1 MKHELF
7 KTVCMK
13 KWMIVLLAMIIVM
26 PLSSDLYAASKKK
39 KKKGT
44 ATATLPTPKK
54 VSPYEKL
61 LKGKNVETSKS
72 DFITLHKVGS
82 KLYFEI
88 PLKYMEREILLAS
101 TVTNVT
107 SPEFCDIGYKANNPL
122 HLKFTKRDSSIF
134 LRYVSTGVTTD
145 NLQKAM
151 NNVYGDPILYAYDV
165 KAYNPDSTAVVIDVT
180 PIFTTDM
187 KEFAFLPTTIMGLI
201 QLNSVFNKD
210 GVALGE
216 VKAFDDNL
224 SVKSMLSYKV
234 SLKFMSFSFLD
245 NMSLTATVTRS
256 LLLLPEEKMRP
267 RISDSR
273 VGIFITS
280 KQHVSTEK
288 DGIQD
293 YTLANRWRME
303 PKDMAAF
310 QRGELVEPVK
320 PIVFYIDDA
329 FPELWKQPI
338 KEGTLRWNEA
348 FEKIGFKNA
357 VQVRDFPKD
366 DPEFDPD
373 NLKYS
378 CIRYLPSST
387 ANAMGPSWVDPTTG
401 EIVNASVLVYN
412 DVIRLINNWRFVQTA
427 QIDPS
432 VRAKKMPDDIV
443 KESIA
448 YVVAHEVGHCLG
460 FMHNMSAS
468 AAYPVDSLRS
478 ASFTNTYGTTP
489 CIMDY
494 ARFNY
499 VAQPGDKGVR
509 LTPPDL
515 GIYDYFLVKWNYQ
528 PLPQV
533 NNEWEEQ
540 AILESWVDEKAGDPR
555 YRYGR
560 QQIYSRYDPS
570 AIEEDLGDDPVKAA
584 EYGIKNL
591 KYILSNLGEWVND
604 DADFTHRE
612 ELYKQ
617 LANQYYR
624 YIMNVMYNVG
634 GIYLTEVKDG
644 TKGQRHEPVA
654 KEKQRA
660 SLAWILKE
668 FKSSDWLSKTDLKK
682 NFTMGVDMTP
692 VLQKRILDQLER
704 LTGNIILSSHL
715 ASNPYTIQEFLT
727 DLYNGAFENTVTG
740 RALTDADKMLQQ
752 FIVDV
757 SASSL
762 KDAGAGA
769 LRMLT
774 DAAYMPSVEEI
785 AAYGLDETGLINKYL
800 DQFRQVEQERG
811 PGYVAQQMALNEFGY
826 GYGFVRKV
834 NTGEIDNS
842 KVYLQDMAL
851 KAQRLLNSKIAGATG
866 DTKIHYQSLL
876 MKLNKSLKDSK

>member
-1 MKHELF
+1 
-7 KTVCMK
+7 MK
-13 KWMIVLLAMIIVM
+13 KWMLVLFVALFVLPCSREA
-26 PLSSDLYAASKKK
+26 DAAGR
-39 KKKGT
+39 KKKGKNA
-44 ATATLPTPKK
+44 ATAKVTEKK
-54 VSPYEKL
+54 SAYDKL
-61 LKGKNVETSKS
+61 FQKESCETVKS
-72 DFITLHKVGS
+72 NFITLHKVDG

-88 PLKYMEREILLAS
+88 PMKYLGREMLFAS
-101 TVTNVT
+101 TLTSTSSNDFCDVGYKQNDPLHVRFTKIDSTIYLNEVNAFVT
-107 SPEFCDIGYKANNPL
+107 SNP
-122 HLKFTKRDSSIF
+122 KEPS
-134 LRYVSTGVTTD
+134 
-145 NLQKAM
+145 LQKAIDK
-151 NNVYGDPILYAYDV
+151 NFADAVLYSYKIAAYT
-165 KAYNPDSTAVVIDVT
+165 PDSTAVVIDVT

-201 QLNSVFNKD
+201 QLNSTFNKD

-280 KQHVSTEK
+280 KQHISTEK
-288 DGIQD
+288 DGIQN

-338 KEGTLRWNEA
+338 KEGTLRWNAA

-644 TKGQRHEPVA
+644 TKRQRHEPVA

-727 DLYNGAFENTVTG
+727 DLYNGAFENTVKG

>member
-1 MKHELF
+1 
-7 KTVCMK
+7 MK
-13 KWMIVLLAMIIVM
+13 KWMLVLFVALFVLPCSREA
-26 PLSSDLYAASKKK
+26 DAAGR
-39 KKKGT
+39 KKKGKNA
-44 ATATLPTPKK
+44 ATAKVTEKK
-54 VSPYEKL
+54 SVYDKL
-61 LKGKNVETSKS
+61 FQKESCETVKS
-72 DFITLHKVGS
+72 NFITLHKVDG

-88 PLKYMEREILLAS
+88 PMKYLGREMLFAS
-101 TVTNVT
+101 TLTSTSSNDFCDVGYKQNDPLHVRFTKIDSTIYLNEVNAFVT
-107 SPEFCDIGYKANNPL
+107 SNP
-122 HLKFTKRDSSIF
+122 KEPS
-134 LRYVSTGVTTD
+134 
-145 NLQKAM
+145 LQKAIDK
-151 NNVYGDPILYAYDV
+151 NFADAVLYSYKIAAYT
-165 KAYNPDSTAVVIDVT
+165 PDSTAVVIDVT

-201 QLNSVFNKD
+201 QLNSTFNKD

-288 DGIQD
+288 DGIQN

-338 KEGTLRWNEA
+338 KEGTLRWNAA

-668 FKSSDWLSKTDLKK
+668 FKSSDWLSKTDLRK

-727 DLYNGAFENTVTG
+727 DLYNGAFENTVKG

-774 DAAYMPSVEEI
+774 DAAYMPSVEEL

>member
-1 MKHELF
+1 
-7 KTVCMK
+7 MK
-13 KWMIVLLAMIIVM
+13 KWMLVLFVALFVLPCSREA
-26 PLSSDLYAASKKK
+26 DAAGR
-39 KKKGT
+39 KKKGKNA
-44 ATATLPTPKK
+44 ATAKVTEKK
-54 VSPYEKL
+54 SAYDKL
-61 LKGKNVETSKS
+61 FQKESCETVKS
-72 DFITLHKVGS
+72 NFITLHKVDG

-88 PLKYMEREILLAS
+88 PMKYLGREMLFAS
-101 TVTNVT
+101 TLTSTSSNDFCDVGYKQNDPLHVRFTKIDSTIYLNEVNAFVT
-107 SPEFCDIGYKANNPL
+107 SNP
-122 HLKFTKRDSSIF
+122 KEPS
-134 LRYVSTGVTTD
+134 
-145 NLQKAM
+145 LQKAIDK
-151 NNVYGDPILYAYDV
+151 NFADAVLYSYKIAAYT
-165 KAYNPDSTAVVIDVT
+165 PDSTAVVIDVT

-201 QLNSVFNKD
+201 QLNSTFNKD

-216 VKAFDDNL
+216 VKTFDDNL

-234 SLKFMSFSFLD
+234 SLKFMSFSFLN

-288 DGIQD
+288 DGIQN

-338 KEGTLRWNEA
+338 KEGTLRWNAA

-412 DVIRLINNWRFVQTA
+412 DVILLINNWRFVQTA

-668 FKSSDWLSKTDLKK
+668 FKSSDWLSKTDLRK

-727 DLYNGAFENTVTG
+727 DLYNGAFENTVKG

>member
-1 MKHELF
+1 
-7 KTVCMK
+7 MK
-13 KWMIVLLAMIIVM
+13 KWMLVLFVALFVLPCSREA
-26 PLSSDLYAASKKK
+26 DAAGR
-39 KKKGT
+39 KKKGKNA
-44 ATATLPTPKK
+44 ATAKVTEKK
-54 VSPYEKL
+54 SAYDKL
-61 LKGKNVETSKS
+61 FQKESCETVKS
-72 DFITLHKVGS
+72 NFITLHKVDG

-88 PLKYMEREILLAS
+88 PMKYLGREMLFAS
-101 TVTNVT
+101 TLTSTSSNDFCDVGYKQNDPLHVRFTKIDSTIYLNEVNAFVT
-107 SPEFCDIGYKANNPL
+107 SNP
-122 HLKFTKRDSSIF
+122 KEPS
-134 LRYVSTGVTTD
+134 
-145 NLQKAM
+145 LQKAIDK
-151 NNVYGDPILYAYDV
+151 NFADAVLYSYKIAAYT
-165 KAYNPDSTAVVIDVT
+165 PDSTAVVIDVT

-201 QLNSVFNKD
+201 QLNSTFNKD

-216 VKAFDDNL
+216 VKTFDDNL

-234 SLKFMSFSFLD
+234 SLKFMSFSFLN

-288 DGIQD
+288 DGIQN

-338 KEGTLRWNEA
+338 KEGTLRWNAA

-668 FKSSDWLSKTDLKK
+668 FKSSDWLSKTDLRK

-727 DLYNGAFENTVTG
+727 DLYNGAFENTVKG

-851 KAQRLLNSKIAGATG
+851 KAQRLLNSKITGATG

>member
-1 MKHELF
+1 
-7 KTVCMK
+7 MK
-13 KWMIVLLAMIIVM
+13 KWMLVLFVALFVLPCSREA
-26 PLSSDLYAASKKK
+26 DAAGR
-39 KKKGT
+39 KKKGKNA
-44 ATATLPTPKK
+44 ATAKVTEKK
-54 VSPYEKL
+54 SAYDKL
-61 LKGKNVETSKS
+61 FQKESCETVKS
-72 DFITLHKVGS
+72 NFITLHKVDG

-88 PLKYMEREILLAS
+88 PMKYLGREMLFAS
-101 TVTNVT
+101 TLTSTSSNDFCDVGYKQNDPLHVRFTKIDSTIYLNEVNAFVT
-107 SPEFCDIGYKANNPL
+107 SNP
-122 HLKFTKRDSSIF
+122 KEPS
-134 LRYVSTGVTTD
+134 
-145 NLQKAM
+145 LQKAIDK
-151 NNVYGDPILYAYDV
+151 NFADAVLYSYKIAAYT
-165 KAYNPDSTAVVIDVT
+165 PDSTAVVIDVT

-201 QLNSVFNKD
+201 QLNSTFNKD

-280 KQHVSTEK
+280 KQHISTEK
-288 DGIQD
+288 DGIQN

-338 KEGTLRWNEA
+338 KEGTLRWNAA

-427 QIDPS
+427 QIDLS

-682 NFTMGVDMTP
+682 NFTTGVDMTP

-727 DLYNGAFENTVTG
+727 DLYNGAFENTVKG

>member
-1 MKHELF
+1 
-7 KTVCMK
+7 MK
-13 KWMIVLLAMIIVM
+13 KWMLVLFVALFVLPCSREA
-26 PLSSDLYAASKKK
+26 DAAGR
-39 KKKGT
+39 KKKGKNA
-44 ATATLPTPKK
+44 ATAKVTEKK
-54 VSPYEKL
+54 SAYDKL
-61 LKGKNVETSKS
+61 FQKESCETVKS
-72 DFITLHKVGS
+72 NFITLHKVDG

-88 PLKYMEREILLAS
+88 PMKYLGREMLFAS
-101 TVTNVT
+101 TLTSTSSNDFCDVGYKQNDPLHVRFTKIDSTIYLNEVNAFVT
-107 SPEFCDIGYKANNPL
+107 SNP
-122 HLKFTKRDSSIF
+122 KEPS
-134 LRYVSTGVTTD
+134 
-145 NLQKAM
+145 LQKAIDK
-151 NNVYGDPILYAYDV
+151 NFADAVLYSYKIAAYT
-165 KAYNPDSTAVVIDVT
+165 PDSTAVVIDVT

-201 QLNSVFNKD
+201 QLNSTFNKD
-210 GVALGE
+210 GVGLVE

-288 DGIQD
+288 DGIQN

-338 KEGTLRWNEA
+338 KEGTLRWNAA

-727 DLYNGAFENTVTG
+727 DLYNGAFENTVKG

>member
-1 MKHELF
+1 MLF
-7 KTVCMK
+7 
-13 KWMIVLLAMIIVM
+13 
-26 PLSSDLYAASKKK
+26 
-39 KKKGT
+39 
-44 ATATLPTPKK
+44 
-54 VSPYEKL
+54 
-61 LKGKNVETSKS
+61 
-72 DFITLHKVGS
+72 
-82 KLYFEI
+82 
-88 PLKYMEREILLAS
+88 AS
-101 TVTNVT
+101 TLTSTSSNDFCDVGYKQNDPLHVRFTKIDSTIYLNEVNAFVT
-107 SPEFCDIGYKANNPL
+107 SNP
-122 HLKFTKRDSSIF
+122 KEPS
-134 LRYVSTGVTTD
+134 
-145 NLQKAM
+145 LQKAIDK
-151 NNVYGDPILYAYDV
+151 NFADAVLYSYKIAAYT
-165 KAYNPDSTAVVIDVT
+165 PDSTAVVIDVT

-201 QLNSVFNKD
+201 QLNSTFNKD

-280 KQHVSTEK
+280 KQHISTEK
-288 DGIQD
+288 DGIQN

-338 KEGTLRWNEA
+338 KEGTLRWNAA

-727 DLYNGAFENTVTG
+727 DLYNGAFENTVKG

>member
-1 MKHELF
+1 M
-7 KTVCMK
+7 
-13 KWMIVLLAMIIVM
+13 
-26 PLSSDLYAASKKK
+26 LYSYKIAAY
-39 KKKGT
+39 T
-44 ATATLPTPKK
+44 
-54 VSPYEKL
+54 
-61 LKGKNVETSKS
+61 
-72 DFITLHKVGS
+72 
-82 KLYFEI
+82 
-88 PLKYMEREILLAS
+88 
-101 TVTNVT
+101 
-107 SPEFCDIGYKANNPL
+107 
-122 HLKFTKRDSSIF
+122 
-134 LRYVSTGVTTD
+134 
-145 NLQKAM
+145 
-151 NNVYGDPILYAYDV
+151 
-165 KAYNPDSTAVVIDVT
+165 PDSTAVVIDVT

-210 GVALGE
+210 CVALGE

-245 NMSLTATVTRS
+245 NMPLTATVTRS

-280 KQHVSTEK
+280 KQHVSTER

-348 FEKIGFKNA
+348 FEKIGFRNVVRVMNA

-515 GIYDYFLVKWNYQ
+515 GVYDCFLVKWNYQ

-533 NNEWEEQ
+533 NDEWEEQ

-591 KYILSNLGEWVND
+591 KYILSIL
-604 DADFTHRE
+604 TL
-612 ELYKQ
+612 LYRK
-617 LANQYYR
+617 
-624 YIMNVMYNVG
+624 I
-634 GIYLTEVKDG
+634 
-644 TKGQRHEPVA
+644 KG
-654 KEKQRA
+654 
-660 SLAWILKE
+660 
-668 FKSSDWLSKTDLKK
+668 
-682 NFTMGVDMTP
+682 
-692 VLQKRILDQLER
+692 
-704 LTGNIILSSHL
+704 
-715 ASNPYTIQEFLT
+715 
-727 DLYNGAFENTVTG
+727 
-740 RALTDADKMLQQ
+740 
-752 FIVDV
+752 
-757 SASSL
+757 
-762 KDAGAGA
+762 
-769 LRMLT
+769 
-774 DAAYMPSVEEI
+774 
-785 AAYGLDETGLINKYL
+785 
-800 DQFRQVEQERG
+800 
-811 PGYVAQQMALNEFGY
+811 
-826 GYGFVRKV
+826 
-834 NTGEIDNS
+834 IDNKLS
-842 KVYLQDMAL
+842 RVYNFFICLE
-851 KAQRLLNSKIAGATG
+851 KE
-866 DTKIHYQSLL
+866 
-876 MKLNKSLKDSK
+876 

>member
-1 MKHELF
+1 
-7 KTVCMK
+7 MK
-13 KWMIVLLAMIIVM
+13 KWMLVLFVALFVLPCSREA
-26 PLSSDLYAASKKK
+26 DAAGR
-39 KKKGT
+39 KKKGKNA
-44 ATATLPTPKK
+44 ATAKVTEKK
-54 VSPYEKL
+54 SAYDKL
-61 LKGKNVETSKS
+61 FQKESCETVKS
-72 DFITLHKVGS
+72 NFITLHKVDG

-88 PLKYMEREILLAS
+88 PMKYLGREMLFAS
-101 TVTNVT
+101 TLTSTSSNDFCDVGYKQNDPLHVRFTKIDSTIYLNEVNAFVT
-107 SPEFCDIGYKANNPL
+107 SNP
-122 HLKFTKRDSSIF
+122 KEPS
-134 LRYVSTGVTTD
+134 
-145 NLQKAM
+145 LQKAIDK
-151 NNVYGDPILYAYDV
+151 NFADAVLYSYKIAAYT
-165 KAYNPDSTAVVIDVT
+165 PDSTAVVIDVT

-201 QLNSVFNKD
+201 QLNSTFNKD

-234 SLKFMSFSFLD
+234 SLKFMSFSFLN

-288 DGIQD
+288 DGIQN

-338 KEGTLRWNEA
+338 KEGTLRWNAA

-668 FKSSDWLSKTDLKK
+668 FKSSDWLSKTDLRK

-727 DLYNGAFENTVTG
+727 DLYNGAFENTVKG

>member
-1 MKHELF
+1 
-7 KTVCMK
+7 MK
-13 KWMIVLLAMIIVM
+13 KWMLVLFVALFVLPCSREA
-26 PLSSDLYAASKKK
+26 DAAGR
-39 KKKGT
+39 KKKGKNA
-44 ATATLPTPKK
+44 ATAKVTEKK
-54 VSPYEKL
+54 SAYDKL
-61 LKGKNVETSKS
+61 FQKESCETVKS
-72 DFITLHKVGS
+72 NFITLHKVDG

-88 PLKYMEREILLAS
+88 PMKYLGREMLFAS
-101 TVTNVT
+101 TLTSTSSNDFCDVGYKQNDPLHVRFTKIDSTIYLNEVNAFVT
-107 SPEFCDIGYKANNPL
+107 SNP
-122 HLKFTKRDSSIF
+122 KEPS
-134 LRYVSTGVTTD
+134 
-145 NLQKAM
+145 LQKAIDK
-151 NNVYGDPILYAYDV
+151 NFADAVLYSYKIAAYT
-165 KAYNPDSTAVVIDVT
+165 PDSTAVVIDVT

-201 QLNSVFNKD
+201 QLNSTFNKD

-234 SLKFMSFSFLD
+234 SFKFMSFSFLD

-288 DGIQD
+288 DGIQN

-338 KEGTLRWNEA
+338 KEGTLRWNAA

-478 ASFTNTYGTTP
+478 ASFTNTYVTTP

-727 DLYNGAFENTVTG
+727 DLYNGAFENTVKG

>member
-1 MKHELF
+1 
-7 KTVCMK
+7 MK
-13 KWMIVLLAMIIVM
+13 KWMLVLFVALFVLPCSREA
-26 PLSSDLYAASKKK
+26 DAAGR
-39 KKKGT
+39 KKKGKNA
-44 ATATLPTPKK
+44 ATAKVTEKK
-54 VSPYEKL
+54 SAYDKL
-61 LKGKNVETSKS
+61 FQKESCETVKS
-72 DFITLHKVGS
+72 NFITLHKVDG

-88 PLKYMEREILLAS
+88 PMKYLGREMLFAS
-101 TVTNVT
+101 TLTSTSSNDFCDVGYKQNDPLHVRFTKIDSTIYLNEVNAFVT
-107 SPEFCDIGYKANNPL
+107 SNP
-122 HLKFTKRDSSIF
+122 KEPS
-134 LRYVSTGVTTD
+134 
-145 NLQKAM
+145 LQKAIDK
-151 NNVYGDPILYAYDV
+151 NFADAVLYSYKIAAYT
-165 KAYNPDSTAVVIDVT
+165 PDSTAVVIDVT

-201 QLNSVFNKD
+201 QLNSTFNKD

-288 DGIQD
+288 DGIQN

-310 QRGELVEPVK
+310 KRGELVEPVK

-338 KEGTLRWNEA
+338 KEGTLRWNAA

-612 ELYKQ
+612 ELYKR

-668 FKSSDWLSKTDLKK
+668 FKSSDWLSKTDLRK

-727 DLYNGAFENTVTG
+727 DLYNGAFENTVKG

>member
-1 MKHELF
+1 
-7 KTVCMK
+7 MK
-13 KWMIVLLAMIIVM
+13 KWMLVLFVALFVLPCSREA
-26 PLSSDLYAASKKK
+26 DAAGR
-39 KKKGT
+39 KKKGKNA
-44 ATATLPTPKK
+44 ATAKVTEKK
-54 VSPYEKL
+54 SAYDKL
-61 LKGKNVETSKS
+61 FQKESCETVKS
-72 DFITLHKVGS
+72 NFITLHKVDG

-88 PLKYMEREILLAS
+88 PMKYLGREMLFAS
-101 TVTNVT
+101 TLTSTSSNDFCDVGYKQNDPLHVRFTKIDSTIYLNEVNAFVT
-107 SPEFCDIGYKANNPL
+107 SNP
-122 HLKFTKRDSSIF
+122 KEPS
-134 LRYVSTGVTTD
+134 
-145 NLQKAM
+145 LQKAIDK
-151 NNVYGDPILYAYDV
+151 NFADAVLYSYKIAAYT
-165 KAYNPDSTAVVIDVT
+165 PDSTAVVIDVT

-201 QLNSVFNKD
+201 QLNSTFNKD

-288 DGIQD
+288 DGIQN

-310 QRGELVEPVK
+310 KRGELVEPVK

-338 KEGTLRWNEA
+338 KEGTLRWNAA

-612 ELYKQ
+612 ELYKR

-624 YIMNVMYNVG
+624 YIMNVVYNVG

-668 FKSSDWLSKTDLKK
+668 FKSSDWLSKTDLRK

-727 DLYNGAFENTVTG
+727 DLYNGAFENTVKG

>member
-1 MKHELF
+1 
-7 KTVCMK
+7 MK
-13 KWMIVLLAMIIVM
+13 KWMLVLFVALFVLPCSREA
-26 PLSSDLYAASKKK
+26 DAAGR
-39 KKKGT
+39 KKKGKNA
-44 ATATLPTPKK
+44 ATAKVTEKK
-54 VSPYEKL
+54 SAYDKL
-61 LKGKNVETSKS
+61 FQKESCETVKS
-72 DFITLHKVGS
+72 NFITLHKVDG

-88 PLKYMEREILLAS
+88 PMKYLGREMLFAS
-101 TVTNVT
+101 TLTSTSSNDFCDVGYKQNDPLHVRFTKIDSTIYLNEVNAFVT
-107 SPEFCDIGYKANNPL
+107 SNP
-122 HLKFTKRDSSIF
+122 KEPS
-134 LRYVSTGVTTD
+134 
-145 NLQKAM
+145 LQKAIDK
-151 NNVYGDPILYAYDV
+151 NFADAVLYSYKIAAYT
-165 KAYNPDSTAVVIDVT
+165 PDSTAVVIDVT

-201 QLNSVFNKD
+201 QLNSTFNKD

-234 SLKFMSFSFLD
+234 SLKFMSFSFLN

-288 DGIQD
+288 DGIQN

-338 KEGTLRWNEA
+338 KEGTLRWNAA

-727 DLYNGAFENTVTG
+727 DLYNGAFENTVKG

-851 KAQRLLNSKIAGATG
+851 KAQRLLNSKITGATG

>member
-1 MKHELF
+1 
-7 KTVCMK
+7 MK
-13 KWMIVLLAMIIVM
+13 KWMLVLFVALFVLPCSREA
-26 PLSSDLYAASKKK
+26 DAAGR
-39 KKKGT
+39 KKKGKNA
-44 ATATLPTPKK
+44 ATAKVTEKK
-54 VSPYEKL
+54 SAYDKL
-61 LKGKNVETSKS
+61 FQKESCETVKS
-72 DFITLHKVGS
+72 NFITLHKVDG

-88 PLKYMEREILLAS
+88 PMKYLGREMLFAS
-101 TVTNVT
+101 TLTSTSSNDFCDVGYKQNDPLHVRFTKIDSTIYLNEVNAFVT
-107 SPEFCDIGYKANNPL
+107 SNP
-122 HLKFTKRDSSIF
+122 KEPS
-134 LRYVSTGVTTD
+134 
-145 NLQKAM
+145 LQKAIDK
-151 NNVYGDPILYAYDV
+151 NFADAVLYSYKIAAYT
-165 KAYNPDSTAVVIDVT
+165 PDSTAVVIDVT

-201 QLNSVFNKD
+201 QLNSTFNKD

-288 DGIQD
+288 DGIQN

-310 QRGELVEPVK
+310 KRGELVEPVK

-338 KEGTLRWNEA
+338 KEGTLRWNAA

-528 PLPQV
+528 PLPQM

-668 FKSSDWLSKTDLKK
+668 FKSSDWLSKTDLRK

-727 DLYNGAFENTVTG
+727 DLYNGAFENTVKG

>member
-1 MKHELF
+1 
-7 KTVCMK
+7 MK
-13 KWMIVLLAMIIVM
+13 KWMLVLFVALFVLPYSWEA
-26 PLSSDLYAASKKK
+26 DAAGR
-39 KKKGT
+39 KKKGKNA
-44 ATATLPTPKK
+44 ATAKVTEKK
-54 VSPYEKL
+54 SAYDKL
-61 LKGKNVETSKS
+61 FQKESCETVKS
-72 DFITLHKVGS
+72 NFITLHKVDG

-88 PLKYMEREILLAS
+88 PMKYLGREMLFAS
-101 TVTNVT
+101 TLTSTSSNDFCDVGYKQNDPLHVRFTKIDSTIYLNEVNAFVT
-107 SPEFCDIGYKANNPL
+107 SNP
-122 HLKFTKRDSSIF
+122 KEPS
-134 LRYVSTGVTTD
+134 
-145 NLQKAM
+145 LQKAIDK
-151 NNVYGDPILYAYDV
+151 NFADAVLYSYKIAAYT
-165 KAYNPDSTAVVIDVT
+165 PDSTAVVIDVT

-201 QLNSVFNKD
+201 QLNSTFNKD

-288 DGIQD
+288 DGIQN

-310 QRGELVEPVK
+310 KRGELVEPVK

-338 KEGTLRWNEA
+338 KEGTLRWNAA

-668 FKSSDWLSKTDLKK
+668 FKSSDWLSKTDLRK

-727 DLYNGAFENTVTG
+727 DLYNGAFENTVKG

-762 KDAGAGA
+762 KDAGAEA

-866 DTKIHYQSLL
+866 DTKIHYHSLL

>member
-1 MKHELF
+1 
-7 KTVCMK
+7 MK
-13 KWMIVLLAMIIVM
+13 KWMLVLFVALFVLPCSREA
-26 PLSSDLYAASKKK
+26 DAAGR
-39 KKKGT
+39 KKKGKNA
-44 ATATLPTPKK
+44 ATAKVTEKK
-54 VSPYEKL
+54 SAYDKL
-61 LKGKNVETSKS
+61 FQKESCETVKS
-72 DFITLHKVGS
+72 NFITLHKVDG

-88 PLKYMEREILLAS
+88 PMKYLGREMLFAS
-101 TVTNVT
+101 TLTSTSSNDFCDVEYKQNDPLHVRFTKIDSTIYLNEVNAFVT
-107 SPEFCDIGYKANNPL
+107 SNP
-122 HLKFTKRDSSIF
+122 KEPS
-134 LRYVSTGVTTD
+134 
-145 NLQKAM
+145 LQKAIDK
-151 NNVYGDPILYAYDV
+151 NFADAVLYSYKIAAYT
-165 KAYNPDSTAVVIDVT
+165 PDSTAVVIDVT

-201 QLNSVFNKD
+201 QLNSTFNKD

-288 DGIQD
+288 DGIQN

-338 KEGTLRWNEA
+338 KEGTLRWNAA

-727 DLYNGAFENTVTG
+727 DLYNGAFENTVKG

>member
-1 MKHELF
+1 
-7 KTVCMK
+7 MK
-13 KWMIVLLAMIIVM
+13 KWMLVLFVALFVLPCSREA
-26 PLSSDLYAASKKK
+26 DAAGR
-39 KKKGT
+39 KKKGKNA
-44 ATATLPTPKK
+44 ATAKVTEKK
-54 VSPYEKL
+54 SAYDKL
-61 LKGKNVETSKS
+61 FQKESCETVKS
-72 DFITLHKVGS
+72 NFITLHKVDG

-88 PLKYMEREILLAS
+88 PMKYLGREMLFAS
-101 TVTNVT
+101 TLTSTSSNDFCDVGYKQNDPLHVRFTKIDSTIYLNEVNAFVT
-107 SPEFCDIGYKANNPL
+107 SNP
-122 HLKFTKRDSSIF
+122 KEPS
-134 LRYVSTGVTTD
+134 
-145 NLQKAM
+145 LQKAIDK
-151 NNVYGDPILYAYDV
+151 NFADAVLYSYKIAAYT
-165 KAYNPDSTAVVIDVT
+165 PDSTAVVIDVT

-201 QLNSVFNKD
+201 QLNSTFNKD

-288 DGIQD
+288 DGIQN

-310 QRGELVEPVK
+310 KRGELVEPVK

-338 KEGTLRWNEA
+338 KEGTLRWNAA

-668 FKSSDWLSKTDLKK
+668 FKSSDWLSKTDLRK

-727 DLYNGAFENTVTG
+727 DVYNGAFENTVKG

-851 KAQRLLNSKIAGATG
+851 KAQRLLNSKITGATG

>member
-1 MKHELF
+1 
-7 KTVCMK
+7 MK
-13 KWMIVLLAMIIVM
+13 KWMLVLFVALFVLPCSREA
-26 PLSSDLYAASKKK
+26 DAAGR
-39 KKKGT
+39 KKKGKNA
-44 ATATLPTPKK
+44 ATAKVTEKK
-54 VSPYEKL
+54 SAYDKL
-61 LKGKNVETSKS
+61 FQKESCETVKS
-72 DFITLHKVGS
+72 NFITLHKVDG

-88 PLKYMEREILLAS
+88 PMKYLGREMLFAS
-101 TVTNVT
+101 TLTSTSSNDFCDVGYKQNDPLHVRFTKIDSTIYLNEVNAFVT
-107 SPEFCDIGYKANNPL
+107 SNP
-122 HLKFTKRDSSIF
+122 KEPS
-134 LRYVSTGVTTD
+134 
-145 NLQKAM
+145 LQKAIDK
-151 NNVYGDPILYAYDV
+151 NFADAVLYSYKIAAYT
-165 KAYNPDSTAVVIDVT
+165 PDSTAVVIDVT

-201 QLNSVFNKD
+201 QLNSTFNKD

-288 DGIQD
+288 DGIQN

-310 QRGELVEPVK
+310 KRGELVEPVK

-338 KEGTLRWNEA
+338 KEGTLRWNAA

-570 AIEEDLGDDPVKAA
+570 AIEEDLGDDPMKAG

-644 TKGQRHEPVA
+644 TKGQRHEPVS

-682 NFTMGVDMTP
+682 NFAMGVDMTP

-727 DLYNGAFENTVTG
+727 DLYNGAFENTVKG

>member
-1 MKHELF
+1 M
-7 KTVCMK
+7 
-13 KWMIVLLAMIIVM
+13 
-26 PLSSDLYAASKKK
+26 
-39 KKKGT
+39 
-44 ATATLPTPKK
+44 
-54 VSPYEKL
+54 
-61 LKGKNVETSKS
+61 
-72 DFITLHKVGS
+72 
-82 KLYFEI
+82 
-88 PLKYMEREILLAS
+88 LLAS
-101 TVTNVT
+101 TLTSTSSNDFCDVGYKQNDPLHIRFTKIDSTIYLNEVNAYVT
-107 SPEFCDIGYKANNPL
+107 SNPKEPSLQVAIDKNFADAVLYSYKIA
-122 HLKFTKRDSSIF
+122 
-134 LRYVSTGVTTD
+134 
-145 NLQKAM
+145 
-151 NNVYGDPILYAYDV
+151 
-165 KAYNPDSTAVVIDVT
+165 AYNNDSTTLVIDVT

-201 QLNSVFNKD
+201 QLNAVFNKD

-216 VKAFDDNL
+216 IKAFDDNL

-245 NMSLTATVTRS
+245 NMPLTATVTRS

-288 DGIQD
+288 DGIQN
-293 YTLANRWRME
+293 YTLANRWRIE
-303 PKDMAAF
+303 PKDMAAYK
-310 QRGELVEPVK
+310 RGELVEPVK

-338 KEGTLRWNEA
+338 KEGTLRWNAA

-373 NLKYS
+373 NLKFS
-378 CIRYLPSST
+378 CIRYLPSTT

-401 EIVNASVLVYN
+401 EIINASVLVYN

-432 VRAKKMPDDIV
+432 VRARKMPDDIV
-443 KESIA
+443 EESIA

-515 GIYDYFLVKWNYQ
+515 GVYDYFLIKWAYQ
-528 PLPQV
+528 PLPEV

-540 AILESWVDEKAGDPR
+540 AILEGWVDEKAGDPR

-570 AIEEDLGDDPVKAA
+570 AIEEDLGDDPMKAG
-584 EYGIKNL
+584 EFGIKNL
-591 KYILSNLGEWVND
+591 KYILSNLGEWVTD
-604 DADFTHRE
+604 DTDFTHRE

-644 TKGQRHEPVA
+644 TKGQRHEPVSKA
-654 KEKQRA
+654 TQKA

-668 FKSSDWLSKTDLKK
+668 FKTSDWLSNTDLKK
-682 NFTMGVDMTP
+682 NFALGVDMTP
-692 VLQKRILDQLER
+692 VLQKRVLDQLER
-704 LTGNIILSSHL
+704 LTGNIILSSHI
-715 ASNPYTIQEFLT
+715 ASNPYTVKEFLT
-727 DLYNGAFENTVTG
+727 DLYNGAFESTVKG

-757 SASSL
+757 SSSSL
-762 KDAGAGA
+762 KEAGGGA

-785 AAYGLDETGLINKYL
+785 AAYGLDETGLIYKYL
-800 DQFRQVEQERG
+800 DQFRQLEEEKG
-811 PGYVAQQMALNEFGY
+811 SGYVAQQMALNEFGY
-826 GYGFVRKV
+826 GYGFVRRV
-834 NTGEIDNS
+834 NTSEIDNS
-842 KVYLQDMAL
+842 KIYLQDMAL
-851 KAQRLLNSKIAGATG
+851 KAQRLLNSKVGGATG
-866 DTKIHYQSLL
+866 DTKIHYQALL
-876 MKLNKSLKDSK
+876 MKLNKALKDSN

>member
-1 MKHELF
+1 
-7 KTVCMK
+7 MK
-13 KWMIVLLAMIIVM
+13 KWMLVLFVALFVLPCSREA
-26 PLSSDLYAASKKK
+26 DAAGR
-39 KKKGT
+39 KKKGKNA
-44 ATATLPTPKK
+44 ATAKVTEKK
-54 VSPYEKL
+54 SAYDKL
-61 LKGKNVETSKS
+61 FQKESCETVKS
-72 DFITLHKVGS
+72 NFITLHKVDG

-88 PLKYMEREILLAS
+88 PMKYLGREMLFAS
-101 TVTNVT
+101 TLTSTSSNDFCDVGYKQNDPLHVRFTKIDSTIYLNEVNAFVT
-107 SPEFCDIGYKANNPL
+107 SNP
-122 HLKFTKRDSSIF
+122 KEPS
-134 LRYVSTGVTTD
+134 
-145 NLQKAM
+145 LQKAIDK
-151 NNVYGDPILYAYDV
+151 NFADAVLYSYKIAAYT
-165 KAYNPDSTAVVIDVT
+165 PDSTAVVIDVT

-201 QLNSVFNKD
+201 QLNSTFNKD

-216 VKAFDDNL
+216 VKTFDDNL

-234 SLKFMSFSFLD
+234 SLKFMSFSFLN

-288 DGIQD
+288 DGIQN

-338 KEGTLRWNEA
+338 KEGTLRWNAA

-509 LTPPDL
+509 LTPSDL

-668 FKSSDWLSKTDLKK
+668 FKSSDWLSKTDLRK

-727 DLYNGAFENTVTG
+727 DLYNGAFENTVKG

>member
-1 MKHELF
+1 
-7 KTVCMK
+7 MK
-13 KWMIVLLAMIIVM
+13 KWMLVLFVALFVLPCSREA
-26 PLSSDLYAASKKK
+26 DAAGR
-39 KKKGT
+39 KKKGKNA
-44 ATATLPTPKK
+44 ATAKVTEKK
-54 VSPYEKL
+54 SAYDKL
-61 LKGKNVETSKS
+61 FQKESCETVKS
-72 DFITLHKVGS
+72 NFITLHKVDG

-88 PLKYMEREILLAS
+88 PMKYLGREMLFAS
-101 TVTNVT
+101 TLTSTSSNDFCDVGYKQNDPLHVRFTKIDSTIYLNEVNAFVT
-107 SPEFCDIGYKANNPL
+107 SNP
-122 HLKFTKRDSSIF
+122 KEPS
-134 LRYVSTGVTTD
+134 
-145 NLQKAM
+145 LQKAIDK
-151 NNVYGDPILYAYDV
+151 NFADAVLYSYKIAAYT
-165 KAYNPDSTAVVIDVT
+165 PDSTAVVIDVT

-201 QLNSVFNKD
+201 QLNSTFNKD

-234 SLKFMSFSFLD
+234 SLKFMSFSFLN

-288 DGIQD
+288 DGIQN

-338 KEGTLRWNEA
+338 KEGTLRWNAA

-727 DLYNGAFENTVTG
+727 DLYNGAFENTVKG

>member
-1 MKHELF
+1 
-7 KTVCMK
+7 MK
-13 KWMIVLLAMIIVM
+13 KWMLVLFVALFVLPCSREA
-26 PLSSDLYAASKKK
+26 DAAGR
-39 KKKGT
+39 KKKGKNA
-44 ATATLPTPKK
+44 ATAKVTEKK
-54 VSPYEKL
+54 SAYDKL
-61 LKGKNVETSKS
+61 FQKESCETVKS
-72 DFITLHKVGS
+72 NFITLHKVDG

-88 PLKYMEREILLAS
+88 PMKYLGREMLFAS
-101 TVTNVT
+101 TLTSTSSNDFCDVGYKQNDPLHVRFTKIDSTIYLNEVNAFVT
-107 SPEFCDIGYKANNPL
+107 SNP
-122 HLKFTKRDSSIF
+122 KEPS
-134 LRYVSTGVTTD
+134 
-145 NLQKAM
+145 LQKAIDK
-151 NNVYGDPILYAYDV
+151 NFADAVLYSYKIAAYT
-165 KAYNPDSTAVVIDVT
+165 PDSTAVVIDVT

-201 QLNSVFNKD
+201 QLNSTFNKD

-288 DGIQD
+288 DGIQN

-310 QRGELVEPVK
+310 KRGELVEPVK

-338 KEGTLRWNEA
+338 KEGTLRWNAA

-560 QQIYSRYDPS
+560 QQIQSRYDPS

-604 DADFTHRE
+604 DTDFTHRE

-727 DLYNGAFENTVTG
+727 DLYNGAFENTVKG

>member
-1 MKHELF
+1 
-7 KTVCMK
+7 MK
-13 KWMIVLLAMIIVM
+13 KWMLVLFVALFVLPCSREA
-26 PLSSDLYAASKKK
+26 DAAGR
-39 KKKGT
+39 KKKGKNA
-44 ATATLPTPKK
+44 ATAKVTEKK
-54 VSPYEKL
+54 SAYDKL
-61 LKGKNVETSKS
+61 FQKESCETVKS
-72 DFITLHKVGS
+72 NFITLHKVDG

-88 PLKYMEREILLAS
+88 PMKYLGLEMLFAS
-101 TVTNVT
+101 TLTSTSSNDFCDVGYKQNDPLHVRFTKIDSTIYLNEVNAFVT
-107 SPEFCDIGYKANNPL
+107 SNP
-122 HLKFTKRDSSIF
+122 KEPS
-134 LRYVSTGVTTD
+134 
-145 NLQKAM
+145 LQKAIDK
-151 NNVYGDPILYAYDV
+151 NFADAVLYSYKIAAYT
-165 KAYNPDSTAVVIDVT
+165 PDSTAVVIDVT

-201 QLNSVFNKD
+201 QLNSTFNKD

-288 DGIQD
+288 DGIQN

-310 QRGELVEPVK
+310 KRGELVEPVK

-338 KEGTLRWNEA
+338 KEGTLRWNAA

-668 FKSSDWLSKTDLKK
+668 FKSSDWLSKTDLRK

-727 DLYNGAFENTVTG
+727 DLYNGAFENTVKG

>member
-1 MKHELF
+1 
-7 KTVCMK
+7 MK
-13 KWMIVLLAMIIVM
+13 KWMLVLFVALFVLPCSREA
-26 PLSSDLYAASKKK
+26 DAAGR
-39 KKKGT
+39 KKKGKNA
-44 ATATLPTPKK
+44 ATAKVTEKK
-54 VSPYEKL
+54 SAYDKL
-61 LKGKNVETSKS
+61 FQKESCETVKS
-72 DFITLHKVGS
+72 NFITLHKVDG

-88 PLKYMEREILLAS
+88 PMKYLGREMLFAS
-101 TVTNVT
+101 TLTSTSSNDFCDVGYKQNDPLHVRFTKIDSTIYLNEVNAFVT
-107 SPEFCDIGYKANNPL
+107 SNP
-122 HLKFTKRDSSIF
+122 KEPS
-134 LRYVSTGVTTD
+134 
-145 NLQKAM
+145 LQKAIDK
-151 NNVYGDPILYAYDV
+151 NFADAVLYSYKIAAYT
-165 KAYNPDSTAVVIDVT
+165 PDSTAVVIDVT

-201 QLNSVFNKD
+201 QLNSTFNKD

-288 DGIQD
+288 DGIQN

-310 QRGELVEPVK
+310 KRGELVEPVK

-338 KEGTLRWNEA
+338 KEGTLRWNAA

-668 FKSSDWLSKTDLKK
+668 FKSSDWLSKTDLRK

-727 DLYNGAFENTVTG
+727 DLYNGAFENTVKG

-774 DAAYMPSVEEI
+774 DAAYMPCVEEI

>member
-1 MKHELF
+1 
-7 KTVCMK
+7 MK
-13 KWMIVLLAMIIVM
+13 KWMLVLFVALFVLPCSREA
-26 PLSSDLYAASKKK
+26 DAAGR
-39 KKKGT
+39 KKKGKNA
-44 ATATLPTPKK
+44 ATAKVTEKK
-54 VSPYEKL
+54 SAYDKL
-61 LKGKNVETSKS
+61 FQKESCETVKS
-72 DFITLHKVGS
+72 NFITLHKVDG

-88 PLKYMEREILLAS
+88 PMKYLGREMLFAS
-101 TVTNVT
+101 TLTSTSSNDFCDVGYKQNDPLHVRFTKIDSTIYLNEVNAFVT
-107 SPEFCDIGYKANNPL
+107 SNP
-122 HLKFTKRDSSIF
+122 KEPS
-134 LRYVSTGVTTD
+134 
-145 NLQKAM
+145 LQKAIDK
-151 NNVYGDPILYAYDV
+151 NFADAVLYSYKIAAYT
-165 KAYNPDSTAVVIDVT
+165 PDSTAVVIDVT

-201 QLNSVFNKD
+201 QLNSTFNKD

-288 DGIQD
+288 DGIQN

-338 KEGTLRWNEA
+338 KEGTLRWNAA

-727 DLYNGAFENTVTG
+727 DLYNGAFENTVKG

-762 KDAGAGA
+762 KDAGGGA

>member
-1 MKHELF
+1 
-7 KTVCMK
+7 MK
-13 KWMIVLLAMIIVM
+13 KWMLVLFVALFVLPCSREA
-26 PLSSDLYAASKKK
+26 DAAGR
-39 KKKGT
+39 KKKGKNA
-44 ATATLPTPKK
+44 ATAKVTEKK
-54 VSPYEKL
+54 SAYDKL
-61 LKGKNVETSKS
+61 FQKESCETVKS
-72 DFITLHKVGS
+72 NFITLHKVDG

-88 PLKYMEREILLAS
+88 PMKYLGREMLFAS
-101 TVTNVT
+101 TLTSTSSNDFCDVGYKQNDPLHVRFTKIDSTIYLNEVNAFVT
-107 SPEFCDIGYKANNPL
+107 SNP
-122 HLKFTKRDSSIF
+122 KEPS
-134 LRYVSTGVTTD
+134 
-145 NLQKAM
+145 LQKAIDK
-151 NNVYGDPILYAYDV
+151 NFADAVLYSYKIAAYT
-165 KAYNPDSTAVVIDVT
+165 PDSTAVVIDVT

-201 QLNSVFNKD
+201 QLNSTFNKD

-267 RISDSR
+267 RISYSR

-280 KQHVSTEK
+280 KQHISTEK
-288 DGIQD
+288 DGIKN

-338 KEGTLRWNEA
+338 KEGTLRWNAA

-727 DLYNGAFENTVTG
+727 DLYNGAFENTVKG

>member
-1 MKHELF
+1 
-7 KTVCMK
+7 MK
-13 KWMIVLLAMIIVM
+13 KWMLVLFVALFVLPCSREA
-26 PLSSDLYAASKKK
+26 DAAGR
-39 KKKGT
+39 KKKGKNA
-44 ATATLPTPKK
+44 ATAKVTEKK
-54 VSPYEKL
+54 SAYDKL
-61 LKGKNVETSKS
+61 FQKESCETVKS
-72 DFITLHKVGS
+72 NFITLHKVDG

-88 PLKYMEREILLAS
+88 PMKYLGREMLFAS
-101 TVTNVT
+101 TLTSTSSNDFCDVGYKQNDPLHVRFTKIDSTIYLNEVNAFVT
-107 SPEFCDIGYKANNPL
+107 SNP
-122 HLKFTKRDSSIF
+122 KEPS
-134 LRYVSTGVTTD
+134 
-145 NLQKAM
+145 LQKAIDK
-151 NNVYGDPILYAYDV
+151 NFADAVLYSYKIAAYT
-165 KAYNPDSTAVVIDVT
+165 PDSTAVVIDVT

-201 QLNSVFNKD
+201 QLNSTFNKD

-288 DGIQD
+288 DGIQN

-338 KEGTLRWNEA
+338 KEGTLRWNAA

-727 DLYNGAFENTVTG
+727 DLYNGAFENTVKG

-851 KAQRLLNSKIAGATG
+851 NAQRLLNSKIAGATG

>member
-1 MKHELF
+1 
-7 KTVCMK
+7 MK
-13 KWMIVLLAMIIVM
+13 KWMLVLFVALFVLPCSREA
-26 PLSSDLYAASKKK
+26 DAAGR
-39 KKKGT
+39 KKKGKNA
-44 ATATLPTPKK
+44 ATAKVTEKK
-54 VSPYEKL
+54 SAYDKL
-61 LKGKNVETSKS
+61 FQKESCETVKS
-72 DFITLHKVGS
+72 NFITLHKVDG

-88 PLKYMEREILLAS
+88 PMKYLGREMLFAS
-101 TVTNVT
+101 TLTSTSSNDFCDVGYKQNDPLHVRFTKIDSTIYLNEVNAFVT
-107 SPEFCDIGYKANNPL
+107 SNP
-122 HLKFTKRDSSIF
+122 KEPS
-134 LRYVSTGVTTD
+134 
-145 NLQKAM
+145 LQKAIDK
-151 NNVYGDPILYAYDV
+151 NFADAVLYSYKIAAYT
-165 KAYNPDSTAVVIDVT
+165 PDSTAVVIDVT

-201 QLNSVFNKD
+201 QLNSTFNKD

-280 KQHVSTEK
+280 KQHISTEK
-288 DGIQD
+288 DGIQN

-338 KEGTLRWNEA
+338 KEGTLRWNAA

-727 DLYNGAFENTVTG
+727 DLYNGAFENTVKG

-851 KAQRLLNSKIAGATG
+851 KAQRLLNSQIAGATG

>member
-1 MKHELF
+1 
-7 KTVCMK
+7 MK
-13 KWMIVLLAMIIVM
+13 KWMLVLFVALFVLPCSREA
-26 PLSSDLYAASKKK
+26 DAAGR
-39 KKKGT
+39 KKKGKNA
-44 ATATLPTPKK
+44 ATAKVTEKK
-54 VSPYEKL
+54 SAYDKL
-61 LKGKNVETSKS
+61 FQKESCETVKS
-72 DFITLHKVGS
+72 NFITLHKVDG

-88 PLKYMEREILLAS
+88 PMKYLGREMLFAS
-101 TVTNVT
+101 TLTSTSSNDFCDVGYKQNDPLHVRFTKIDSTIYLNEVNAFVT
-107 SPEFCDIGYKANNPL
+107 SNP
-122 HLKFTKRDSSIF
+122 KEPS
-134 LRYVSTGVTTD
+134 
-145 NLQKAM
+145 LQKAIDK
-151 NNVYGDPILYAYDV
+151 NFADAVLYSYKIAAYT
-165 KAYNPDSTAVVIDVT
+165 PDSTAVVIDVT

-201 QLNSVFNKD
+201 QLNSIFNKD

-288 DGIQD
+288 DGIQN

-338 KEGTLRWNEA
+338 KEGTLRWNAA

-727 DLYNGAFENTVTG
+727 DLYNGAFENTVKG

>member
-1 MKHELF
+1 
-7 KTVCMK
+7 MK
-13 KWMIVLLAMIIVM
+13 KWMLVLFVALFVLPCSREA
-26 PLSSDLYAASKKK
+26 DAAGR
-39 KKKGT
+39 KKKGKNA
-44 ATATLPTPKK
+44 ATAKVTEKK
-54 VSPYEKL
+54 SAYDKL
-61 LKGKNVETSKS
+61 FQKESCETVKS
-72 DFITLHKVGS
+72 NFITLHKVDG

-88 PLKYMEREILLAS
+88 PMKYLGREMLFAS
-101 TVTNVT
+101 TLTSTSSNDFCDVGYKQNDPLHVRFTKIDSTIYLNEVNAFVT
-107 SPEFCDIGYKANNPL
+107 SNP
-122 HLKFTKRDSSIF
+122 KEPS
-134 LRYVSTGVTTD
+134 
-145 NLQKAM
+145 LQKAIDK
-151 NNVYGDPILYAYDV
+151 NFADAVLYSYKIAAYT
-165 KAYNPDSTAVVIDVT
+165 PDSTAVVIDVT

-201 QLNSVFNKD
+201 QLNSTFNKD

-288 DGIQD
+288 DGIQN

-310 QRGELVEPVK
+310 KRGELVEPVK

-338 KEGTLRWNEA
+338 KEGTLRWNAA

-668 FKSSDWLSKTDLKK
+668 FKSSDWLSKIDLRK

-727 DLYNGAFENTVTG
+727 DLYNGAFENTVKG

-851 KAQRLLNSKIAGATG
+851 KAQRLLNSKITGATG

>member
-1 MKHELF
+1 
-7 KTVCMK
+7 MK
-13 KWMIVLLAMIIVM
+13 KWMLVLFVALFVLPCSREA
-26 PLSSDLYAASKKK
+26 DAAGR
-39 KKKGT
+39 KKKGKNA
-44 ATATLPTPKK
+44 ATAKVTEKK
-54 VSPYEKL
+54 SAYDKL
-61 LKGKNVETSKS
+61 FQKESCETVKS
-72 DFITLHKVGS
+72 NFITLHKVDG

-88 PLKYMEREILLAS
+88 PMKYLGREMLFAS
-101 TVTNVT
+101 TLTSTSSNDFCDVGYKQNDPLHVRFTKIDSTIYLNEVNAFVT
-107 SPEFCDIGYKANNPL
+107 SNP
-122 HLKFTKRDSSIF
+122 KEPS
-134 LRYVSTGVTTD
+134 
-145 NLQKAM
+145 LQKAIDK
-151 NNVYGDPILYAYDV
+151 NFADAVLYSYKIAAYT
-165 KAYNPDSTAVVIDVT
+165 PDSTAVVIDVT

-201 QLNSVFNKD
+201 QLNSTFNKD

-280 KQHVSTEK
+280 KQHISTEK
-288 DGIQD
+288 DGIQN

-338 KEGTLRWNEA
+338 KEGTLRWNAA

-727 DLYNGAFENTVTG
+727 DLYNGAFENTVKG

-762 KDAGAGA
+762 KDAGAGV

>member
-1 MKHELF
+1 
-7 KTVCMK
+7 MK
-13 KWMIVLLAMIIVM
+13 KWMLVLFVALFVLPCSREA
-26 PLSSDLYAASKKK
+26 DAAGR
-39 KKKGT
+39 KKKGKNA
-44 ATATLPTPKK
+44 ATAKVTEKK
-54 VSPYEKL
+54 SAYDKL
-61 LKGKNVETSKS
+61 FQKESCETVKS
-72 DFITLHKVGS
+72 NFITLHKVDG

-88 PLKYMEREILLAS
+88 PMKYLGREMLFAS
-101 TVTNVT
+101 TLTSTSSNDFCDVGYKQNDPLHVRFTKIDSTIYLNEVNAFVT
-107 SPEFCDIGYKANNPL
+107 SNP
-122 HLKFTKRDSSIF
+122 KEPS
-134 LRYVSTGVTTD
+134 
-145 NLQKAM
+145 LQKAIDK
-151 NNVYGDPILYAYDV
+151 NFADAVLYSYKIAAYT
-165 KAYNPDSTAVVIDVT
+165 PDSTAVVIDVT

-201 QLNSVFNKD
+201 QLNSTFNKD

-216 VKAFDDNL
+216 VKTFDDNL

-234 SLKFMSFSFLD
+234 SLKFMSFSFLN

-288 DGIQD
+288 DGIQN

-338 KEGTLRWNEA
+338 KEGTLRWNAA

-668 FKSSDWLSKTDLKK
+668 FKSSDWLSKTDLRK

-727 DLYNGAFENTVTG
+727 DLYNGAFENTVKG

>member
-1 MKHELF
+1 
-7 KTVCMK
+7 MK
-13 KWMIVLLAMIIVM
+13 KWMLVLFVALFVLPCSREA
-26 PLSSDLYAASKKK
+26 DAAGR
-39 KKKGT
+39 KKKGKNA
-44 ATATLPTPKK
+44 ATAKVTEKK
-54 VSPYEKL
+54 SAYDKL
-61 LKGKNVETSKS
+61 FQKESCETVKS
-72 DFITLHKVGS
+72 NFITLHKVDG

-88 PLKYMEREILLAS
+88 PMKYLGREMLFAS
-101 TVTNVT
+101 TLTSTSSNDFCDVGYKQNDPLHVRFTKIDSTIYLNEVNAFVT
-107 SPEFCDIGYKANNPL
+107 SNP
-122 HLKFTKRDSSIF
+122 KEPS
-134 LRYVSTGVTTD
+134 
-145 NLQKAM
+145 LQKAIDK
-151 NNVYGDPILYAYDV
+151 NFADAVLYSYKIAAYT
-165 KAYNPDSTAVVIDVT
+165 PDSTAVVIDVT

-201 QLNSVFNKD
+201 QLNSTFNKD

-216 VKAFDDNL
+216 VKTFDDNL

-288 DGIQD
+288 DGIQN

-338 KEGTLRWNEA
+338 KEGTLRWNAA

-727 DLYNGAFENTVTG
+727 DLYNGAFENTVKG

>member
-1 MKHELF
+1 
-7 KTVCMK
+7 MK
-13 KWMIVLLAMIIVM
+13 KWMLVLFVALFVLPCSREA
-26 PLSSDLYAASKKK
+26 DAAGR
-39 KKKGT
+39 KKKGKNA
-44 ATATLPTPKK
+44 ATAKVTEKK
-54 VSPYEKL
+54 SAYDKL
-61 LKGKNVETSKS
+61 FQKESCETVKS
-72 DFITLHKVGS
+72 NFITLHKVDG

-88 PLKYMEREILLAS
+88 PMKYLGREMLFAS
-101 TVTNVT
+101 TLTSTSSNDFCDVGYKQNDPLHVRFTKIDSTIYLNEVNAFVT
-107 SPEFCDIGYKANNPL
+107 SNP
-122 HLKFTKRDSSIF
+122 KEPS
-134 LRYVSTGVTTD
+134 
-145 NLQKAM
+145 LQKAIDK
-151 NNVYGDPILYAYDV
+151 NFADAVLYSYKIAAYT
-165 KAYNPDSTAVVIDVT
+165 PDSTAVVIDVT

-201 QLNSVFNKD
+201 QLNSTFNKD

-288 DGIQD
+288 DGIQN

-338 KEGTLRWNEA
+338 KEGTLRWNAA

-727 DLYNGAFENTVTG
+727 DLYNGAFENTVKG

-826 GYGFVRKV
+826 GYGFVRKM

>member
-1 MKHELF
+1 
-7 KTVCMK
+7 MK
-13 KWMIVLLAMIIVM
+13 KWMLVLFVALFVLPCSREA
-26 PLSSDLYAASKKK
+26 DAAGR
-39 KKKGT
+39 KKKGKNA
-44 ATATLPTPKK
+44 ATAKVTEKK
-54 VSPYEKL
+54 SAYDKL
-61 LKGKNVETSKS
+61 FQKESCETVKS
-72 DFITLHKVGS
+72 NFITLHKVDG

-88 PLKYMEREILLAS
+88 PMKYLGREMLFAS
-101 TVTNVT
+101 TLTSTSSNDFCDVGYKQNDPLHVRFTKIDSTIYLNEVNAFVT
-107 SPEFCDIGYKANNPL
+107 SNP
-122 HLKFTKRDSSIF
+122 KEPS
-134 LRYVSTGVTTD
+134 
-145 NLQKAM
+145 LQKAIDK
-151 NNVYGDPILYAYDV
+151 NFADAVLYSYKIAAYT
-165 KAYNPDSTAVVIDVT
+165 PDSTAVVIDVT

-201 QLNSVFNKD
+201 QLNSTFNKD

-234 SLKFMSFSFLD
+234 SLKFMSFSFLN

-280 KQHVSTEK
+280 KQHISTEK
-288 DGIQD
+288 DGIQN

-338 KEGTLRWNEA
+338 KEGTLRWNAA

-668 FKSSDWLSKTDLKK
+668 FKSSDWLSKTDLRK

-727 DLYNGAFENTVTG
+727 DLYNGAFENTVKG

>member
-1 MKHELF
+1 
-7 KTVCMK
+7 MK
-13 KWMIVLLAMIIVM
+13 KWMLVLFVALFVLPCSREA
-26 PLSSDLYAASKKK
+26 DAAGR
-39 KKKGT
+39 KKKGKNA
-44 ATATLPTPKK
+44 ATAKVTEKK
-54 VSPYEKL
+54 SAYDKL
-61 LKGKNVETSKS
+61 FQKESCETVKS
-72 DFITLHKVGS
+72 NFITLHKVDG

-88 PLKYMEREILLAS
+88 PMKYLGREMLFAS
-101 TVTNVT
+101 RLTSTSSNDFCDVGYKQNDPLHVRFTKIDSTIYLNEVNAFVT
-107 SPEFCDIGYKANNPL
+107 SNP
-122 HLKFTKRDSSIF
+122 KEPS
-134 LRYVSTGVTTD
+134 
-145 NLQKAM
+145 LQKAIDK
-151 NNVYGDPILYAYDV
+151 NFADAVLYSYKIAAYT
-165 KAYNPDSTAVVIDVT
+165 PDSTAVVIDVT

-201 QLNSVFNKD
+201 QLNSTFNKD

-288 DGIQD
+288 DGIQN

-310 QRGELVEPVK
+310 KRGELVEPVK

-338 KEGTLRWNEA
+338 KEGTLRWNAA

-668 FKSSDWLSKTDLKK
+668 FKSSDWLSKTDLRK

-727 DLYNGAFENTVTG
+727 DLYNGAFENTVKG

>member
-1 MKHELF
+1 
-7 KTVCMK
+7 MK
-13 KWMIVLLAMIIVM
+13 KWMLVLFVALFVLPCSREA
-26 PLSSDLYAASKKK
+26 DAAGR
-39 KKKGT
+39 KKKGKNA
-44 ATATLPTPKK
+44 ATAKVTEKK
-54 VSPYEKL
+54 SAYDKL
-61 LKGKNVETSKS
+61 FQKESCETVKS
-72 DFITLHKVGS
+72 NFITLHKVDG

-88 PLKYMEREILLAS
+88 PMKYLGREMLFAS
-101 TVTNVT
+101 TLTSTSSNDFCDVGYKQNDPLHVRFTKIDSTIYLNEVNAFVT
-107 SPEFCDIGYKANNPL
+107 SNP
-122 HLKFTKRDSSIF
+122 KEPS
-134 LRYVSTGVTTD
+134 
-145 NLQKAM
+145 LQKAIDK
-151 NNVYGDPILYAYDV
+151 NFADAVLYSYKIAAYT
-165 KAYNPDSTAVVIDVT
+165 PDSTAVVIDVT

-201 QLNSVFNKD
+201 QLNSTFNKD

-288 DGIQD
+288 DGIQN

-310 QRGELVEPVK
+310 KRGELVEPVK

-338 KEGTLRWNEA
+338 KEGTLRWNAA

-432 VRAKKMPDDIV
+432 VRGKKMPDDIV

-668 FKSSDWLSKTDLKK
+668 FKSSDWLSKTDLRK

-727 DLYNGAFENTVTG
+727 DLYNGAFENTVKG

>member
-1 MKHELF
+1 
-7 KTVCMK
+7 MK
-13 KWMIVLLAMIIVM
+13 KWMLVLFVALFVLPCSREA
-26 PLSSDLYAASKKK
+26 DAAGR
-39 KKKGT
+39 KKKGKNA
-44 ATATLPTPKK
+44 ATAKVTEKK
-54 VSPYEKL
+54 SAYDKL
-61 LKGKNVETSKS
+61 FQKESCETVKS
-72 DFITLHKVGS
+72 NFITLHKVDG

-88 PLKYMEREILLAS
+88 PMKYLGREMLFAS
-101 TVTNVT
+101 TLTSTSSNDFCDVGYKQNDPLHVRFTKIDSTIYLNEVNAFVT
-107 SPEFCDIGYKANNPL
+107 SNP
-122 HLKFTKRDSSIF
+122 KEPS
-134 LRYVSTGVTTD
+134 
-145 NLQKAM
+145 LQKAIDK
-151 NNVYGDPILYAYDV
+151 NFADAVLYSYKIAAYT
-165 KAYNPDSTAVVIDVT
+165 PDSTAVVIDVT

-201 QLNSVFNKD
+201 QLNSTFNKD

-288 DGIQD
+288 DGIQN

-338 KEGTLRWNEA
+338 KEGTLRWNAA
-348 FEKIGFKNA
+348 FEKIGFENA

-727 DLYNGAFENTVTG
+727 DLYNGAFENTVKG